1 MSYQPILE
9 SFMCSWASKHFK
21 NIKTFNVTKEKSEAQ
36 PHLLSVSKLF
46 NFDFVSCMH
55 TCPIFYLSLK
65 LEAIISVF
73 LWGFILCKSSFASGN
88 PFQTLDFS
96 SPLHL

>member
-9 SFMCSWASKHFK
+9 SFMSSWTSKHFK

-46 NFDFVSCMH
+46 SILILFPACTLVPF
-55 TCPIFYLSLK
+55 
-65 LEAIISVF
+65 
-73 LWGFILCKSSFASGN
+73 FIY
-88 PFQTLDFS
+88 P
-96 SPLHL
+96 